1 MLERKQRLKPLNFE
15 ARSEANSIRTKHIA
29 LKLVW
34 NNCFQRRHGSKT
46 ANTQFEVN
54 SFANQKLK
62 IKKKFGPT
70 P

>member
-1 MLERKQRLKPLNFE
+1 MLERKQRSKPLNFE

-34 NNCFQRRHGSKT
+34 NNCFQRRYGSKT

-62 IKKKFGPT
+62 KKKKFGPT